1 MPPYKRNLE
10 LTPRELRARMQRKIK
25 RGNQHAEAVMLK
37 LDKLLEEKKL
47 LRSSNAK
54 QKQLARLWKELL
66 MPLKAEI
73 KNVVVMC
80 NYEGGTP
87 ERREAMQGYLL
98 VLNTL
103 HDRLVVDSRKGF
115 TPAQL
120 GKAQFK
126 PNNGSHWADWIPP
139 SVKRKVQELF
149 EAIPRGGKHKIPFER
164 KVPIALGK
172 KLKKRLLERT
182 VKELDAAKAKATRSR
197 LANDMDTHA
206 IDLERIA
213 NIERAIVWIQDAKDT
228 DALPTTWSG
237 FFS

>member
-25 RGNQHAEAVMLK
+25 RANHHPEAVALK

-54 QKQLARLWKELL
+54 QKQLTRLWKELL

-73 KNVVVMC
+73 KNTIVMC

-87 ERREAMQGYLL
+87 QRREAMQGYLL

-103 HDRLVVDSRKGF
+103 HDRLIVDSRKGF

-126 PNNGSHWADWIPP
+126 PNNGVHWSDWIPP

-149 EAIPRGGKHKIPFER
+149 EAVPRGSKQKVPFER
-164 KVPIALGK
+164 KVPAALGK
-172 KLKKRLLERT
+172 RLKVRLLERT
-182 VKELDAAKAKATRSR
+182 EKELEAAKDKAKRSR
-197 LANDMDTHA
+197 VANDMDTNE
-206 IDLERIA
+206 IDMARIA
-213 NIERAIVWIQDAKDT
+213 NIEQALVWIREARDT
-228 DALPTTWSG
+228 ECLPTTWSG
-237 FFS
+237 FF